1 MLVNND
7 INKNS
12 SIALTS
18 VELQV
23 FDVCLRVS
31 FPKVRLISY
40 AEIRD
45 SFQLGGIPEICKVM
59 RPITRQSYCS
69 S

>member
-7 INKNS
+7 IDKNS

-40 AEIRD
+40 AEILDIKGTIVRL
-45 SFQLGGIPEICKVM
+45 F
-59 RPITRQSYCS
+59 
-69 S
+69 